1 MNLVLFKSPETC
13 ESLRSMFWM
22 KPFKKQANK
31 LLQSP
36 NDEIEQRSVEE
47 DIKGKQ
53 IIVSSWAKFG
63 SLT

>member
-31 LLQSP
+31 FLQSP
-36 NDEIEQRSVEE
+36 HDEIEQRSVEE
-47 DIKGKQ
+47 DIKGKE
-53 IIVSSWAKFG
+53 
-63 SLT
+63 